1 METFKIIRSKRKT
14 LALQIKN
21 GELIV
26 RAPLFIFRSTID
38 RFIEKHE
45 SWIQK
50 KLQTCKKRRIFSEE
64 EKKSLKIK
72 AKKYIPNRVKEL
84 ASEHWFEYNNIRITG
99 AEWRWGSCSSKRNLS
114 FSFRLILTPLEV
126 IDYVIIHELSHL
138 KHMNHSRAFWNE
150 VRSMMSD
157 YKEKEKWLKVHGAS
171 LSFTFFDSSQGM

>member
-84 ASEHWFEYNNIRITG
+84 ASEH
-99 AEWRWGSCSSKRNLS
+99 
-114 FSFRLILTPLEV
+114 
-126 IDYVIIHELSHL
+126 
-138 KHMNHSRAFWNE
+138 
-150 VRSMMSD
+150 
-157 YKEKEKWLKVHGAS
+157 
-171 LSFTFFDSSQGM
+171 